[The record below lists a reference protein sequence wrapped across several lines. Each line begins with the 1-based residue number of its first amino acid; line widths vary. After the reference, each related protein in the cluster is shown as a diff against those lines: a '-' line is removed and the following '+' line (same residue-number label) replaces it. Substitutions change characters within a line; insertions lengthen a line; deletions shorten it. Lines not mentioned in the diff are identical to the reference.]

1 MVQLRGR
8 FRCGR
13 NIVDGLSS
21 EIISGHFVGFWQVEE
36 GEQGGG
42 NVAQGAAVAQF
53 SPVGGVNEYKGYGVG
68 GVGGVGFA
76 GVVVDHLFGVAVV
89 SGDDGRSVCFFYGF
103 EDAVQAGVNC
113 GDGLYCGVED
123 AGVTDHVGVG
133 EVAYCG
139 VVLVGCDG
147 FCESVCDFRCAH
159 FGFVV
164 VGGDVFGGLD
174 EDAFFSIKGRFP
186 LAVEEEGDVGVFFC
200 FCDAK
205 LSFVRPGDD

>member
-42 NVAQGAAVAQF
+42 DVAQGAAFAEF
-53 SPVGGVNEYKGYGVG
+53 SRVGGVNEYEGYGVG

-89 SGDDGRSVCFFYGF
+89 SGDDGCAVCVFYGF
-103 EDAVQAGVNC
+103 EDAVQAGVNG
-113 GDGLYCGVED
+113 GDGVYGGVED